1 MKKLYEEES
10 IKTIADS
17 IRSKTGSTDK
27 LKLADMPSKI
37 DGIDLETYQKIIDR
51 TITEVNLPNLTS
63 VGTYGF
69 NNCTALT
76 EVNLPNLTSVGAYG
90 FNNCTALTEV
100 NLPNL
105 TSVGAYGF
113 NSCINLVKLV
123 MPTVE
128 TIDGYSVFNRVGYDI
143 KDDAINSILDF
154 GTNLK
159 SIKCSSQTYNSWVK
173 HIVIRTTTVPD
184 GFKWPVIQAP
194 RLYGFTKD
202 YSGSRKAD
210 GWFYCPRASMSAYSS
225 ALYYSSSLDG
235 RSRMRALE
243 DYTVDGT
250 TTGELDESKI

>member
-63 VGTYGF
+63 VGT
-69 NNCTALT
+69 
-76 EVNLPNLTSVGAYG
+76 YG